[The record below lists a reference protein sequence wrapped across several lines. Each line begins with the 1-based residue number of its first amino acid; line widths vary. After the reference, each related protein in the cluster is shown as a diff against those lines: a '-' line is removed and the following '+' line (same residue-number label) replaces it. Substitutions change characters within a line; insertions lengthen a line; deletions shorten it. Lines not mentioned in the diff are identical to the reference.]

1 MRRPAA
7 RAQEGYTLVETILT
21 VAVISVVLAAA
32 FPTVPLFFG
41 ESTSVQNTYQSLD
54 QLVLASEVVTRY
66 IHEAVDPSP
75 SNGTAPFLSASANAV
90 TFYANTGNAN
100 GPDKVVVQVSTD
112 GSGNRTFAL
121 DLYPPTANTCPGV
134 STGSSCTYTSSTQSF
149 LLINYLTNGTSAS
162 PVFTYTLQGNSSC
175 AGPPPGTGGT
185 TLRSAL
191 TKNSPYTTLSV
202 NALTN
207 AVTSGDIIVIGSG
220 STVQA
225 VTASAN
231 ASAGAT
237 SISVSSFQASA
248 TFATGTQV
256 FDSVCTSTQVGE
268 IEAVS
273 LNLQAT
279 KNPGGLPTGYQS
291 MAYLFAPSYN
301 AAVG

>member
-7 RAQEGYTLVETILT
+7 RADVGYTLVETILT
-21 VAVISVVLAAA
+21 CAVISVVLVAA

-41 ESTSVQNTYQSLD
+41 QSTSVQNTYQSLD

-75 SNGTAPFLSASANAV
+75 AAGTSPFASASANAV

-112 GSGNRTFAL
+112 ASGNRTFAL
-121 DLYPPTANTCPGV
+121 DLYPPTADSCPGV
-134 STGSSCTYTSSTQSF
+134 SSGTACTYTSSTQSF

-162 PVFTYTLQGNSSC
+162 PVFTYTLEGGSSC
-175 AGPPPGTGGT
+175 AGAPPGAGGT

-191 TKNSPYTTLSV
+191 VKNTAYTTLSV
-202 NALTN
+202 NALAN
-207 AVTSGDIIVIGSG
+207 AVTSGDSIVIGSG
-220 STVQA
+220 TTTQT

-231 ASAGAT
+231 AAAGAT
-237 SISVSSFQASA
+237 SISVTSFQASA
-248 TFATGTQV
+248 NFATGTSV
-256 FDSVCTSTQVGE
+256 FDDVCTSTQVGE